1 MDKPLFVFS
10 IGGLKQ
16 IVKSLLTPVSETV
29 FLLISHMEACILFSM
44 VALLTAYVFQR
55 ILLAFE
61 ENQPIR
67 KWSKKLPWKAKSRLP
82 REIEKKNLFRN
93 RCQK

>member
-1 MDKPLFVFS
+1 
-10 IGGLKQ
+10 
-16 IVKSLLTPVSETV
+16 
-29 FLLISHMEACILFSM
+29 M

-82 REIEKKNLFRN
+82 REIEKKKTYLETGVKNDFTFSLGATYRKTN
-93 RCQK
+93 SESLSYSVMKLN